1 MGVVGGVPCMSVVGG
16 VSSMGVVVDRS
27 SDMDLNF

>member
-27 SDMDLNF
+27 SEMDLNF

>member
-1 MGVVGGVPCMSVVGG
+1 MSVVGGVPCMSVVGG